1 MKKIILT
8 IASLFMALCVF
19 AGEVPSSTAL
29 SVAKQFMN
37 ASSLTLVWDGT
48 ETTTKSLS
56 EPVFFVYNVDG
67 GGWVIVSAEDS
78 VTPILGY
85 SDTGSFSATNMP
97 ENLSGWMGSLR
108 DEILK
113 AREEK
118 LTASA
123 QVRQKWENPA
133 RVQTR
138 AGASQKYLT
147 TASWDQLSPYNNYLS
162 NYVKNNG
169 RTLSNLCTGC
179 VATAMAEVL
188 RFHKWPES
196 GTGTLSSYTTATKGY
211 SVTGYDLGH
220 TYSWSSMPETYTNSA
235 TTTQKNA
242 VAQLMLDCGV
252 MVEMDYDTSSNGGS
266 GAYTENILPALIEHM
281 GYSKSAVLRYR
292 TNFSTQEW
300 MNMIVEDIDN
310 ERPILYSGSGDDGGH
325 QFVCDGYDLDNTM
338 LHINWGWSGSSNGY
352 FTLTMDSGSGT
363 FNEYQSAIFG
373 LAPDKTGTS
382 EYAEEILFYSY
393 DYEDSVNGIEVV
405 SGTVAKGETFELIA
419 GKFYNAGNAA
429 YTGAIKA
436 VLTDKDGSW
445 KEDLGETIEMTDDE
459 DTEGLPAGYLFWLDS
474 SDEAIS
480 CTITQDIALGDRIA
494 FWYRLN
500 DGSWIPVKT
509 DKEDLSVPW
518 EWACVDACAIK
529 TGGSY
534 SSGDVFYFELIPGN
548 KGISSLTWTF
558 DGSAAELSQTL
569 TSGTHTVAAQI
580 VFTDSTTETVS
591 QTLVVK

>member
-162 NYVKNNG
+162 SYVKNNG

-220 TYSWSSMPETYTNSA
+220 TYSWSSMPE
-235 TTTQKNA
+235 
-242 VAQLMLDCGV
+242 
-252 MVEMDYDTSSNGGS
+252 
-266 GAYTENILPALIEHM
+266 
-281 GYSKSAVLRYR
+281 R
-292 TNFSTQEW
+292 
-300 MNMIVEDIDN
+300 
-310 ERPILYSGSGDDGGH
+310 
-325 QFVCDGYDLDNTM
+325 
-338 LHINWGWSGSSNGY
+338 GWS
-352 FTLTMDSGSGT
+352 
-363 FNEYQSAIFG
+363 
-373 LAPDKTGTS
+373 
-382 EYAEEILFYSY
+382 
-393 DYEDSVNGIEVV
+393 
-405 SGTVAKGETFELIA
+405 
-419 GKFYNAGNAA
+419 
-429 YTGAIKA
+429 
-436 VLTDKDGSW
+436 DG
-445 KEDLGETIEMTDDE
+445 
-459 DTEGLPAGYLFWLDS
+459 
-474 SDEAIS
+474 
-480 CTITQDIALGDRIA
+480 
-494 FWYRLN
+494 
-500 DGSWIPVKT
+500 
-509 DKEDLSVPW
+509 
-518 EWACVDACAIK
+518 
-529 TGGSY
+529 
-534 SSGDVFYFELIPGN
+534 
-548 KGISSLTWTF
+548 
-558 DGSAAELSQTL
+558 
-569 TSGTHTVAAQI
+569 
-580 VFTDSTTETVS
+580 
-591 QTLVVK
+591 